1 MPREIW
7 NEGRVVG
14 ESAYEIYVKQ
24 HLAEDPNSPPATE
37 KEWLASSL
45 AMGASMVLKVPSVSS
60 VSKPQL
66 TYLDIKLPHNSNLSA
81 ANTIVASYFTGSAEF
96 PEFDAEHP
104 DDSMW
109 ATKITDYGLL
119 ISNNSVGS
127 PDTGY
132 VDPEAS
138 YTTGMPAQVARELDL
153 DKIRDYMHII
163 DGVVIQP
170 GNWSETTSYPPA
182 KDFKPDLTDTYPR
195 VRLLVRGDIN
205 SNPLILLTGF
215 TLNSVLSGCVG
226 TEGSTNTSHPENG
239 DFLGPAEFPWTS
251 KIVFSVPNSFL
262 QYNLGMTYVRT
273 LVDSAEVKD
282 NAIIDMVATDPKDYY
297 ADYDSV
303 KWSLYHPV
311 TVPIPGSS
319 DVEIKNPKYP
329 YYVSKV
335 IPPVDAASATLTV
348 FTKPSGPYYPP
359 ALWGTRITSA
369 GNTALYPLD
378 VVAPGTIK
386 MFNNIHAGVLQDYQ
400 LNFPGTWAMNHT
412 NDNHIQILDDSDPEN
427 PQFVTLANQGD
438 MSVSSI
444 KLTNNN
450 TVFDTPFKT
459 YNASSNHPR
468 MMQVQVGSTKGYG
481 LMLSSNGAASSP
493 TPYTI
498 SAVPSSSLNV
508 THSTTHDSITYTPDD
523 NLAWSTLLNA
533 LIEDKSI
540 NLLGNKLKQLKYSLT
555 KPVTNMNQKEIDTDD
570 YDSSVGRA
578 YISFGSN
585 TQNKLYLGYNLPYT
599 SNASQFDYAIVDGN
613 ADNNI
618 SYVLKLVDGKRR
630 WHFAN
635 QYRMYT
641 TSIAGSED
649 SDELLY
655 NCKDIF
661 MRHGILIIH
670 RSDVP
675 GDQTSQ
681 YVKAHLVALIDRWAG
696 ACTLHSL
703 SENPSISN
711 PNDCGGKLIIRAHY
725 SGSVS
730 TNDTRTEYIQILNRC
745 STTAFDIIAIGYFGD
760 PYDNVHSAYTNV
772 EPIRQQVESAEY
784 LESPT

>member
-1 MPREIW
+1 
-7 NEGRVVG
+7 
-14 ESAYEIYVKQ
+14 
-24 HLAEDPNSPPATE
+24 
-37 KEWLASSL
+37 
-45 AMGASMVLKVPSVSS
+45 MG
-60 VSKPQL
+60 
-66 TYLDIKLPHNSNLSA
+66 
-81 ANTIVASYFTGSAEF
+81 
-96 PEFDAEHP
+96 
-104 DDSMW
+104 
-109 ATKITDYGLL
+109 
-119 ISNNSVGS
+119 
-127 PDTGY
+127 
-132 VDPEAS
+132 
-138 YTTGMPAQVARELDL
+138 
-153 DKIRDYMHII
+153 
-163 DGVVIQP
+163 
-170 GNWSETTSYPPA
+170 
-182 KDFKPDLTDTYPR
+182 
-195 VRLLVRGDIN
+195 
-205 SNPLILLTGF
+205 
-215 TLNSVLSGCVG
+215 
-226 TEGSTNTSHPENG
+226 
-239 DFLGPAEFPWTS
+239 
-251 KIVFSVPNSFL
+251 
-262 QYNLGMTYVRT
+262 
-273 LVDSAEVKD
+273 
-282 NAIIDMVATDPKDYY
+282 
-297 ADYDSV
+297 
-303 KWSLYHPV
+303 
-311 TVPIPGSS
+311 
-319 DVEIKNPKYP
+319 
-329 YYVSKV
+329 
-335 IPPVDAASATLTV
+335 
-348 FTKPSGPYYPP
+348 
-359 ALWGTRITSA
+359 
-369 GNTALYPLD
+369 
-378 VVAPGTIK
+378 
-386 MFNNIHAGVLQDYQ
+386 
-400 LNFPGTWAMNHT
+400 FPGTWAMNHT

-438 MSVSSI
+438 MSVSSV

-459 YNASSNHPR
+459 YSASSNHPR

-498 SAVPSSSLNV
+498 SAVPSSVLNV
-508 THSTTHDSITYTPDD
+508 THSTTHDSTTYTPDD